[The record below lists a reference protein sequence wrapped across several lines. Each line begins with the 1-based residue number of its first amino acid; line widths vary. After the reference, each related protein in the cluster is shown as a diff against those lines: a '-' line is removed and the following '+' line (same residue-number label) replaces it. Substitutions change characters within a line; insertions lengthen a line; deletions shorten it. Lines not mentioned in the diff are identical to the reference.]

1 MKKAILAALLGA
13 ALLTGTAGAV
23 VDPPENTYVADYAD
37 VLTADTEQYIIAH
50 NQTLNAATGGAIEVV
65 TVDFLDGM
73 DIADYAYEL
82 FNSWGIGDGEADN
95 GLLLLLAIGE
105 ENYYAMPGAGI
116 EDALTAATLDD
127 YLWTYLEADFAA
139 GDYDAGVRQ
148 VFDAFYGWYESYY
161 GGFAQGTVP
170 PAGAGLWVSAPAGA
184 RRGPG
189 RPGLHPGGLPVP
201 GPAAPAGHPHRGG
214 GAGGQL
220 AVSPL
225 PPALHDARHA
235 APALCVPALHLRPA
249 PPAPPAPA
257 PQGAPPAHGR
267 RVRRLR
273 RRHDPG
279 GRRGPARLLRRRLPL
294 RGVPGR
300 LRGRTLPGRRRGPET
315 VGGRSPSFGVAI
327 RMPWPGKTDS
337 HEKGPLRRPFF
348 SE

>member
-13 ALLTGTAGAV
+13 ALLTDTAGAV

-37 VLTADTEQYIIAH
+37 VLTADTEQYIIEH

-82 FNSWGIGDGEADN
+82 FNTWGIGDGEADN

-116 EDALTAATLDD
+116 ENALTASTLDD

-170 PAGAGLWVSAPAGA
+170 QPGPDYGPQPQPEHGGVTAAVGLTLGAFLTLFLPPLLVILIVGVVLADSWRYRRYYRRYMMPGMPPPPYVYRPFIFGRPHRPRPPRPPRGPRPPLGGGFGGFGGGMTLGGGAG
-184 RRGPG
+184 RRGSFGGGVRSGGFRGGFGGG
-189 RPGLHPGGLPVP
+189 RT
-201 GPAAPAGHPHRGG
+201 RGG
-214 GAGGQL
+214 GAG
-220 AVSPL
+220 
-225 PPALHDARHA
+225 
-235 APALCVPALHLRPA
+235 
-249 PPAPPAPA
+249 
-257 PQGAPPAHGR
+257 R
-267 RVRRLR
+267 R
-273 RRHDPG
+273 
-279 GRRGPARLLRRRLPL
+279 
-294 RGVPGR
+294 
-300 LRGRTLPGRRRGPET
+300 
-315 VGGRSPSFGVAI
+315 
-327 RMPWPGKTDS
+327 
-337 HEKGPLRRPFF
+337 
-348 SE
+348 

>member
-37 VLTADTEQYIIAH
+37 VLTADTEQYIIEH

-161 GGFAQGTVP
+161 GGFAQGTAP
-170 PAGAGLWVSAPAGA
+170 RPGPDYGYQPQPEHGGAPAVLGFTLGA
-184 RRGPG
+184 FLSLVLPPLLVILIVGMVLADSWRYRRYHRRYMMPGMPPPPYVYRPFIFGRPHRPRPPRPPRGP
-189 RPGLHPGGLPVP
+189 RPPMGG
-201 GPAAPAGHPHRGG
+201 GFGGFGGGMTRGG
-214 GAGGQL
+214 GAG
-220 AVSPL
+220 
-225 PPALHDARHA
+225 
-235 APALCVPALHLRPA
+235 
-249 PPAPPAPA
+249 
-257 PQGAPPAHGR
+257 R
-267 RVRRLR
+267 RGSFGGGFRSGGFRGGFG
-273 RRHDPG
+273 G
-279 GRRGPARLLRRRLPL
+279 GRSRGGGA
-294 RGVPGR
+294 
-300 LRGRTLPGRRRGPET
+300 GRRR
-315 VGGRSPSFGVAI
+315 
-327 RMPWPGKTDS
+327 
-337 HEKGPLRRPFF
+337 
-348 SE
+348 

>member
-37 VLTADTEQYIIAH
+37 VLTAGTEQYIIEK

-82 FNSWGIGDGEADN
+82 FNTWGIGDGEADN

-116 EDALTAATLDD
+116 ENALTASTLDD

-170 PAGAGLWVSAPAGA
+170 QPGPDYGYQPQPEHGGVTAAVGFTLGAFLALVLPPLLVILIVGVVLADSWRYRRYYRRYMMPGMPPPPYVYRPFIFG
-184 RRGPG
+184 RPHRPRPPRPPRGP
-189 RPGLHPGGLPVP
+189 RPPMGG
-201 GPAAPAGHPHRGG
+201 GFGSFGGGMARGG
-214 GAGGQL
+214 GAG
-220 AVSPL
+220 
-225 PPALHDARHA
+225 
-235 APALCVPALHLRPA
+235 
-249 PPAPPAPA
+249 
-257 PQGAPPAHGR
+257 R
-267 RVRRLR
+267 RSSFGGGFRSGGFRGGFG
-273 RRHDPG
+273 G
-279 GRRGPARLLRRRLPL
+279 GRSRGGGA
-294 RGVPGR
+294 
-300 LRGRTLPGRRRGPET
+300 GRRR
-315 VGGRSPSFGVAI
+315 
-327 RMPWPGKTDS
+327 
-337 HEKGPLRRPFF
+337 
-348 SE
+348 

>member
-37 VLTADTEQYIIAH
+37 VLTADTEQYIIEK

-116 EDALTAATLDD
+116 ENALTASTLDD

-161 GGFAQGTVP
+161 GGFAQGTGPQPGPDYGPQPQPEHGGVTAAVGLTLGAFLALFLP
-170 PAGAGLWVSAPAGA
+170 PLLVILIVGVILADSWRYRRYYRRYMMPGMPPPPYVYRPFIFGRPH
-184 RRGPG
+184 RPRPPRPPRGP
-189 RPGLHPGGLPVP
+189 RPPLGG
-201 GPAAPAGHPHRGG
+201 GFGGGMTRGG
-214 GAGGQL
+214 GAGRRGSFGG
-220 AVSPL
+220 VRSGGF
-225 PPALHDARHA
+225 RGGFGGG
-235 APALCVPALHLRPA
+235 RTRGG
-249 PPAPPAPA
+249 
-257 PQGAPPAHGR
+257 GAGR
-267 RVRRLR
+267 R
-273 RRHDPG
+273 
-279 GRRGPARLLRRRLPL
+279 
-294 RGVPGR
+294 
-300 LRGRTLPGRRRGPET
+300 
-315 VGGRSPSFGVAI
+315 
-327 RMPWPGKTDS
+327 
-337 HEKGPLRRPFF
+337 
-348 SE
+348 

>member
-37 VLTADTEQYIIAH
+37 VLTADTEQYIIEH

-82 FNSWGIGDGEADN
+82 FNTWGIGDGEADN

-116 EDALTAATLDD
+116 ENALTASTLDD

-170 PAGAGLWVSAPAGA
+170 QPGPDYGPQPQPEHGGVTAAVGLTLGAFLTLFLPPLLVILIVGVVLADSWRYRRYYRRYMMPGMPPPPYVYRPFIFG
-184 RRGPG
+184 RPHRPRPPRPPRGP
-189 RPGLHPGGLPVP
+189 RPPLGG
-201 GPAAPAGHPHRGG
+201 GFGGGMTRGG
-214 GAGGQL
+214 GAGRRGSFGG
-220 AVSPL
+220 VRSGGF
-225 PPALHDARHA
+225 RGGFGGG
-235 APALCVPALHLRPA
+235 RTRGG
-249 PPAPPAPA
+249 
-257 PQGAPPAHGR
+257 GAGR
-267 RVRRLR
+267 R
-273 RRHDPG
+273 
-279 GRRGPARLLRRRLPL
+279 
-294 RGVPGR
+294 
-300 LRGRTLPGRRRGPET
+300 
-315 VGGRSPSFGVAI
+315 
-327 RMPWPGKTDS
+327 
-337 HEKGPLRRPFF
+337 
-348 SE
+348 